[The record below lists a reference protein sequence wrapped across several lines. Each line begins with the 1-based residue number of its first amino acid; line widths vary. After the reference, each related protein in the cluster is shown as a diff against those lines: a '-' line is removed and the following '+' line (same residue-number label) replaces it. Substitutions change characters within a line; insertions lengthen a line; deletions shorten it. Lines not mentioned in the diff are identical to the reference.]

1 MPKIQNISVVIP
13 VYNEENNLYISI
25 NVIYKYLTELV
36 GTNFEI
42 LIIENGSTDNTAD
55 IAKELEV
62 EYPNVKSFN
71 LRTPSWGEACRY
83 GISQSKYNMVTFYPA
98 DLAFSLD
105 FIGKAFR
112 LLDKYPIILGI
123 RYNEKSKVDRPLIRI
138 LISKIH
144 TILVNMLFSSHYND
158 VNCIKAFRTDIGKKL
173 FKYTKAKGPFI
184 EVELIYLI
192 EKTRIKFYEI
202 PINHIEKEI
211 ARHPLYIVR
220 SIFKNFISLLTFKL
234 KNKNM

>member
-1 MPKIQNISVVIP
+1 MPKIQSISAVIP
-13 VYNEENNLYISI
+13 VYNEENNLYTGI
-25 NVIYKYLTELV
+25 NVIYKYLTKLV

-42 LIIENGSTDNTAD
+42 LIIENGSTDNTAN

-62 EYPNVKSFN
+62 EYPHVKSFS
-71 LRTPSWGEACRY
+71 LHTPSWGEACRY
-83 GISQSKYNMVTFYPA
+83 GIFQAKKDMVTFYPA

-105 FIGKAFR
+105 FIGQAYR
-112 LLDKYPIILGI
+112 LLDKYPIILGV
-123 RYNEKSKVDRPLIRI
+123 RYNEKSKVDRPLIRTV
-138 LISKIH
+138 ISKIH
-144 TILVNMLFSSHYND
+144 TILVNIFFNSHFND
-158 VNCIKAFRTDIGKKL
+158 VNCIKAFRTDIGKKF

-192 EKTRIKFYEI
+192 ERTRIKFYEI

-220 SIFKNFISLLTFKL
+220 SILKNFINLFAFKL
-234 KNKNM
+234 KNLNM